1 MLANPYNT
9 IQYHV
14 LQFHTIQYQ
23 TIPLD
28 TLQYIELYTIRYKS
42 IQFDSIPYNQI
53 QYHTNRY
60 NTIQFHAI
68 SSNIKQHWRK
78 GFTAEIPASTGNG
91 LREWRGLACCHGKE
105 IFTPVFFP
113 LLLSIILPRQRKGNT
128 PVWFSLKTKKLPRP
142 LKVKV

>member
-28 TLQYIELYTIRYKS
+28 TLQYIELHTI
-42 IQFDSIPYNQI
+42 
-53 QYHTNRY
+53 RY

-105 IFTPVFFP
+105 IFPPVFFP

-128 PVWFSLKTKKLPRP
+128 PVWFSLKIEWDKKLPKP

>member
-28 TLQYIELYTIRYKS
+28 TLQYIELHTI
-42 IQFDSIPYNQI
+42 
-53 QYHTNRY
+53 RY

-128 PVWFSLKTKKLPRP
+128 PVWFSLKIEWDKTLPRP